1 MTGSCDRLLDVPL
14 TTVPVVG
21 ASLAPGLSAEPV
33 PVGPSGWL
41 AGTLAVSASIL
52 LAALVLWR
60 VAARRARAPGLAREA
75 GEAWRLRGGRERV
88 ADRPPGDKDEARAI
102 FETAHDA
109 YVAID
114 PDSAILE
121 WNRQAEEVF
130 GWRRDEVVGR
140 NMAEL
145 IIPPRFREA
154 HFQGIRHFLA
164 SGEGPVLSKRVEVVA
179 LHRRGHEFPVELTI
193 WPTRRGGSFRFHAF
207 LHDISRSRR
216 VVRRLAGQTAAAAAL
231 VDSLDGPQAAVARF
245 LAAICS
251 ALGWPVGVLWVPDA
265 SSDALRCAELWHD
278 GGAGLAAF
286 ERTTRDL
293 VLPPGVGLPGRVL
306 QSRQPE
312 WVPGFG
318 HDGGA
323 DRAEDAAAAGLGG
336 AFAWPILS
344 RGGIFAVL
352 EFFSRDV
359 QEPDAELLAMM
370 ESLGNLLGQF
380 IARIEAE
387 RELERSRRLLSE
399 AQHVA
404 KLGSWEWEIGP
415 DRVRWTDEMFRL
427 YGLESRHFQATYAGF
442 LARVHPDDRAR
453 VKNTVDASIESKRPF
468 ELDHRVSGADGSVRV
483 LHARGA
489 VVTDAE
495 GQAIRL
501 VGTVQDVTQRREVE
515 HRLQRLAHFDPLT
528 GLPNRR
534 LFQESLLKAM
544 ARADAQGWS
553 IFLMFLDLDN
563 FKDINDSL
571 GHAVGDELLRQ
582 MGQRLLNCLRL
593 RDTVG
598 RLGGDEFG
606 VIVLTP
612 GDDQMAVAVAEKIR
626 AALRVPF
633 ELEGNSVTAT
643 VSIGITVYP
652 ADSDDVH
659 DLVRYV
665 DLAMYEAKRA
675 GRNAYRF
682 YTEEMNRRAAHKRLM
697 ESALREALAEG
708 EFALHYQP
716 KVSLSTGRWTGVEAL
731 LRWNRPG
738 HGMVAPAGFIEGLEK
753 TGLIVPVGIWVLAT
767 ACRQLRDWRRIGMAP
782 LSIAVNVS
790 ARQMGREKPSAPPP
804 GPPGQARQ
812 NGDSAALWAAAVACL
827 QEQDVSPGDL
837 ELELTESTLMSD
849 AEFSID
855 ILRRLKDLGVP
866 ISVDDFGT
874 GYSNLAYLR
883 RLPLDAIKIDGT
895 FIHAVTR
902 NPDDASITLAIIDLA
917 HRLNLQ
923 VIAEG
928 VETEEQLRFLQA
940 NGCDQAQGYHLARPM
955 PAGELEA
962 LWQATGGIMP
972 NVV

>member
-1 MTGSCDRLLDVPL
+1 MADVPL
-14 TTVPVVG
+14 TTVPFVA
-21 ASLAPGLSAEPV
+21 ASLAPGLSAETGPM
-33 PVGPSGWL
+33 PPSGWL
-41 AGTLAVSASIL
+41 AGTLAVSVPIL
-52 LAALVLWR
+52 LLSALVLWR
-60 VAARRARAPGLAREA
+60 FAARRARDRRAREA
-75 GEAWRLRGGRERV
+75 GVARRPRETGRECV
-88 ADRPPGDKDEARAI
+88 DDRSLGDEDEARAI

-121 WNRQAEEVF
+121 WNRQAEEIF

-154 HFQGIRHFLA
+154 HFHGIRHFLA
-164 SGEGPVLSKRVEVVA
+164 TGEGPVLSKRVEVVA

-216 VVRRLAGQTAAAAAL
+216 AMRRLAGQSAAAAAL
-231 VDSLDGPQAAVARF
+231 VDSLDGPEAAVARF
-245 LAAICS
+245 LAAICT
-251 ALGWPVGVLWVPDA
+251 ALGWPVGVLWMPDP

-278 GGAGLAAF
+278 GRADLAAF

-293 VLPPGVGLPGRVL
+293 ALPPGVGLPGRVL

-318 HDGGA
+318 HDERSG
-323 DRAEDAAAAGLGG
+323 RAEDAATAGLEG

-344 RGGIFAVL
+344 AGGIAAVL

-370 ESLGNLLGQF
+370 ETLGNLLGQF

-427 YGLESRHFQATYAGF
+427 YGLESQHFRATYAGF

-453 VKNTVDASIESKRPF
+453 VKEAVDAALESKGPF
-468 ELDHRVSGADGSVRV
+468 EFDHRVSGAGDDVRV

-489 VVTDAE
+489 VITDAE

-501 VGTVQDVTQRREVE
+501 VGTVQDITQRLEVE
-515 HRLQRLAHFDPLT
+515 QRLQRLAHFDPLT

-534 LFQESLLKAM
+534 LFQESLLTAM
-544 ARADAQGWS
+544 ALADARGWS

-582 MGQRLLNCLRL
+582 VGQRLLNCLRV

-612 GDDQMAVAVAEKIR
+612 GDDQTAVAVAEKIR
-626 AALRVPF
+626 AALRAPF
-633 ELEGNSVTAT
+633 ELEGHSVTTT
-643 VSIGITVYP
+643 VSIGITAYP
-652 ADSDDVH
+652 SDSDDLH
-659 DLVRYV
+659 GLVRDV

-682 YTEEMNRRAAHKRLM
+682 YTEEMNRRAAEKRET

-708 EFALHYQP
+708 QFALHYQP

-738 HGMVAPAGFIEGLEK
+738 HGMVSPAGFIEVLER

-782 LSIAVNVS
+782 LPIAVNVS
-790 ARQMGREKPSAPPP
+790 ARQMRRENPSASPPE
-804 GPPGQARQ
+804 PPGQEAHE
-812 NGDSAALWAAAVACL
+812 NSDSAALWAAAVACL
-827 QEQDVSPGDL
+827 QEQDVSPGEL

-849 AEFSID
+849 AELSID
-855 ILRRLKDLGVP
+855 LLRRLNALGVP

-895 FIHAVTR
+895 FIQSVTR
-902 NPDDASITLAIIDLA
+902 NPDDAAITLAIIDLA

-928 VETEEQLRFLQA
+928 VETAEQLRFLQA

-955 PAGELEA
+955 PVDELEA
-962 LWQATGGIMP
+962 LWQATGGIVP